1 MSAVVRAC
9 GFDNFRAALADATDE
24 QVTATQAY
32 WEGLTG
38 FIAATH
44 RDLIDH
50 EIEYRQAVKRFIAAG
65 PDLVAAI
72 SLPARWE
79 AQK

>member
-1 MSAVVRAC
+1 MSAVIRAN
-9 GFDNFRAALADATDE
+9 GFDRFRLALADAADE
-24 QVTATQAY
+24 QVAATQAY

-44 RDLIDH
+44 RDLVDH
-50 EIEYRQAVKRFIAAG
+50 EIEYRQAVTRLNAAG

-72 SLPARWE
+72 SLPTRWE
-79 AQK
+79 AKR